1 MEETVLT
8 PRELLQSI
16 KRRLLWILLSAV
28 LAGILAVFLG
38 RICWPPQYTATGS
51 FYVYFPG
58 GETAD
63 PATAS
68 AALSAS
74 QKLVRTCLVLL
85 KSDRVLEQATSRMGP
100 GYTPEDLRRML
111 SAVCLEETEALSISV
126 THEDPQT
133 AMEMVNAI
141 LDTAPAKILR
151 IVHTGGMEIIDRA
164 GLPERPDAPSAWQ
177 NGVLGAFLGALVA
190 CLVSVWAG
198 FGEKKRRL
206 SRLRRRPGGRFSP
219 HDEAIQA
226 SRPGS
231 S

>member
-1 MEETVLT
+1 M
-8 PRELLQSI
+8 
-16 KRRLLWILLSAV
+16 SAV

-85 KSDRVLEQATSRMGP
+85 KSDRVLEQAASRMGP

-141 LDTAPAKILR
+141 
-151 IVHTGGMEIIDRA
+151 
-164 GLPERPDAPSAWQ
+164 
-177 NGVLGAFLGALVA
+177 
-190 CLVSVWAG
+190 
-198 FGEKKRRL
+198 
-206 SRLRRRPGGRFSP
+206 
-219 HDEAIQA
+219 
-226 SRPGS
+226 
-231 S
+231 

>member
-1 MEETVLT
+1 
-8 PRELLQSI
+8 
-16 KRRLLWILLSAV
+16 
-28 LAGILAVFLG
+28 
-38 RICWPPQYTATGS
+38 
-51 FYVYFPG
+51 
-58 GETAD
+58 
-63 PATAS
+63 
-68 AALSAS
+68 
-74 QKLVRTCLVLL
+74 
-85 KSDRVLEQATSRMGP
+85 
-100 GYTPEDLRRML
+100 ML

-141 LDTAPAKILR
+141 LDTAPAEILR

-219 HDEAIQA
+219 TTRLSKRHVQDHHEGKTRGEKNGAQIGMAALGGFRDQLFYHDIDHG
-226 SRPGS
+226 PGGQTQQVGQNRDDPGRS
-231 S
+231 QYGEQRTGRFYDPG

>member
-1 MEETVLT
+1 M
-8 PRELLQSI
+8 
-16 KRRLLWILLSAV
+16 
-28 LAGILAVFLG
+28 
-38 RICWPPQYTATGS
+38 YTATGS

-141 LDTAPAKILR
+141 LDTAPAEILR